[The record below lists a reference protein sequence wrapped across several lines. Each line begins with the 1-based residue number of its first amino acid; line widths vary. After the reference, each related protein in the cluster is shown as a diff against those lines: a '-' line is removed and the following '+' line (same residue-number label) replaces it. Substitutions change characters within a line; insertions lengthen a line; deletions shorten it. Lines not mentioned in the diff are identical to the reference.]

1 MVLNK
6 MNRMEVD
13 WNLLYCGRIYVD
25 DNGLFTFICNE
36 CTAQFSSGS
45 ELEKHVRTHLID
57 IKNRK
62 PFTNT
67 LSQQIERSAR
77 SHKIQKSLEK
87 EEKNTREHSTTEHKD
102 DGETFDDGMSAHSM
116 SSDEQ
121 NEPFKIDE
129 EENVAPTKSTAENR
143 LKNNLCFE
151 GDEKPVEK
159 RLKDGIMLE
168 CDICKMEF
176 RGKYNMRLHL
186 TKSHMSEENMPTC
199 EICHKKFKYMEKHM
213 ISHKT
218 EKPHKCDECGASYSS
233 ATLLRVHC
241 RKHTG
246 ERPYVCFKCGLG
258 FVSGSKLTNH
268 MKKHSDVKPFK
279 CECCGFAFRERYS
292 LKNHFAHVHSGI
304 RPHACDLCDS
314 SFPSRKA
321 LRQHQNLHKEK
332 KFICKFCG
340 KTFAQGSGR
349 RGHEKRVHG
358 AI

>member
-1 MVLNK
+1 
-6 MNRMEVD
+6 MEAD
-13 WNLLYCGRIYVD
+13 WNLLYCGRIYVN

-45 ELEKHVRTHLID
+45 GFEKHVRAHLVD
-57 IKNRK
+57 IKHRK
-62 PFTNT
+62 TFKNSLP
-67 LSQQIERSAR
+67 QQIVQSAR
-77 SHKIQKSLEK
+77 IHTIQKSSAK
-87 EEKNTREHSTTEHKD
+87 EEKDAREHSTAVYNAD
-102 DGETFDDGMSAHSM
+102 DEIFADGISAHSM
-116 SSDEQ
+116 SSDERD
-121 NEPFKIDE
+121 EPFKTDE
-129 EENVAPTKSTAENR
+129 EESLTATKSTAENR
-143 LKNNLCFE
+143 LKNSLYFE

-159 RLKDGIMLE
+159 RLKESIVLE
-168 CDICKMEF
+168 CDICKMKI
-176 RGKYNMRLHL
+176 RGKHNMKLHL

-199 EICHKKFKYMEKHM
+199 DICHKKFKYMEKHM
-213 ISHKT
+213 ISHTT

-233 ATLLRVHC
+233 STLLKVHC

-246 ERPYVCFKCGLG
+246 ERPYVCYKCGLG

-279 CECCGFAFRERYS
+279 CEHCGFAFRQRYS
-292 LKNHFAHVHSGI
+292 LRNHVAHVHSGV

-314 SFPSRKA
+314 AFPSRKA
-321 LRQHQNLHKEK
+321 LSQHQNLHKEK
-332 KFICKFCG
+332 KFSCKFCG